1 MPHISLNILTPQNI
15 VEGIIASIFIVLTY
29 YILRNYFKYSKPM
42 ATMGGWF
49 ITWTLRKF
57 SVNLYTYL
65 NERYGFTIQ
74 PLKVNL
80 H

>member
-15 VEGIIASIFIVLTY
+15 VEGLIASVFIVLSY

-65 NERYGFTIQ
+65 NERYGFIIQ

>member
-15 VEGIIASIFIVLTY
+15 VEGLIASVFIVLTY

-49 ITWTLRKF
+49 ITWTLRKL

-74 PLKVNL
+74 PLKINL

>member
-15 VEGIIASIFIVLTY
+15 VEGLIASIFIVLSY

>member
-15 VEGIIASIFIVLTY
+15 VEGLIASIFIVFTY
-29 YILRNYFKYSKPM
+29 YVLRNYYKFSKPM
-42 ATMGGWF
+42 ASMGGWF
-49 ITWTLRKF
+49 ITWTLRKL

-65 NERYGFTIQ
+65 NERYNFTIQ
-74 PLKVNL
+74 PLKINL

>member
-1 MPHISLNILTPQNI
+1 MPHISVNILTPENI
-15 VEGIIASIFIVLTY
+15 VEGIVASIFIVFSY
-29 YILRNYFKYSKPM
+29 YVLRNYYKYSKPM
-42 ATMGGWF
+42 ATMTAWF

-65 NERYGFTIQ
+65 NERYDFTIQ
-74 PLKVNL
+74 PLSIKL

>member
-1 MPHISLNILTPQNI
+1 MPHISLNILTARNI
-15 VEGIIASIFIVLTY
+15 VEGLVASIFIVFTY
-29 YILRNYFKYSKPM
+29 YVLRNYYKLSKPM
-42 ATMGGWF
+42 ASMGGWF
-49 ITWTLRKF
+49 ITWTLRKL

-74 PLKVNL
+74 PLKLSL

>member
-15 VEGIIASIFIVLTY
+15 VEGLVASIFIVVTY
-29 YILRNYFKYSKPM
+29 YILRNKYKFSKPM

-57 SVNLYTYL
+57 SVNLYTYF

-74 PLKVNL
+74 PLKIKL